1 MQTVEGGKSER
12 LSRRRFFFLASS
24 GFGGEGWGGAG
35 RSKEQERARVR
46 VRGSEGGGQQC
57 RHSSIWYW
65 DGGGGSGNLY
75 LLFWGRGWTRRH
87 SLRAIVDGKGEKGR
101 GGGGVEVVTIRADAD
116 DGAVPCGDKTGRVLL
131 FFRWSCRVMQTSER
145 RGVQH
150 ASPER
155 ATILVADQGTARS
168 WPSYDR
174 GLPLA
179 APC

>member
-1 MQTVEGGKSER
+1 MSVC
-12 LSRRRFFFLASS
+12 LVADFFF
-24 GFGGEGWGGAG
+24 W
-35 RSKEQERARVR
+35 R
-46 VRGSEGGGQQC
+46 VRGSAGRDGAGRGGAKSRSGLAFAFGAVRGQQQC
-57 RHSSIWYW
+57 RHSLSWYW
-65 DGGGGSGNLY
+65 DSGGGGSGKLY
-75 LLFWGRGWTRRH
+75 LLLWERGWTRRY